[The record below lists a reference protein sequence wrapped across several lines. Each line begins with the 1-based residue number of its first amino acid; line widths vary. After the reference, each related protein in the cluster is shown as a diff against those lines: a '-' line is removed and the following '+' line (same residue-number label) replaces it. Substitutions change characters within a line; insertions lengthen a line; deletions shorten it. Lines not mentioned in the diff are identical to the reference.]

1 MLCQIGF
8 SGKCSAV
15 LGFGSIGILEI
26 NMACHYTPNPINY
39 DVRNKSIPELVPV
52 VTIEVL
58 HGGTI
63 LKNEDFRK

>member
-1 MLCQIGF
+1 
-8 SGKCSAV
+8 
-15 LGFGSIGILEI
+15 
-26 NMACHYTPNPINY
+26 MACHYTPNPINY